1 MIIPYRSQQIL
12 RRLGITLLSLM
23 LLLVVLLLC
32 WFLWLQRYIVYT
44 GSGAK
49 LDFDVSLEFSGGE
62 TAQKPKPPTGSDLQ
76 FTVGSNLGNTK
87 ELVQF
92 SGYRVTLDALKAD
105 LDGVKQAISA
115 LPKGTT
121 VLLELKTIKG
131 EFAYTSTLG
140 PSVPGLDSVRVDE
153 LLVYLKTNGYYTIA
167 QIPAFLDYEYFM
179 ADRETWSRNAHGL
192 AKKGGNGSLW
202 PDTNNQRCFW
212 FNPANDGA
220 RSFLIQI
227 ISELRSFGLNEVAFS
242 HFQFPDTDQINFTGD
257 RFTALTEA
265 ADFLVKTGATESF
278 AVSFI
283 REDANLPMPRGRTRL
298 YLTGISAGDVA
309 TLAGKADLAN
319 TKVQLV
325 FFADTND
332 TRFDEYSVL
341 RPLDMAR

>member
-1 MIIPYRSQQIL
+1 MIVPYRTQQTL
-12 RRLGITLLSLM
+12 RRLGISVLALL

-44 GSGAK
+44 GDGAK
-49 LDFDVSLEFSGGE
+49 LDFGISLEFSGGE
-62 TAQKPKPPTGSDLQ
+62 VAQKPQASDRSDLQ

-87 ELVQF
+87 ELVRF
-92 SGYRVTLDALKAD
+92 SGYRVTLDALKED
-105 LDGVKQAISA
+105 IDGVKQAISA

-140 PSVPGLDSVRVDE
+140 PNVPGLDSVRVDE

-179 ADRETWSRNAHGL
+179 ADRETWSRNAYGL

-202 PDTNNQRCFW
+202 PDPDNQRCFW
-212 FNPANDGA
+212 LNPANEGA

-227 ISELRSFGLNEVAFS
+227 ISELRGFGLNEVAFS
-242 HFQFPDTDQINFTGD
+242 DFRFPDTDQVNFTGD
-257 RFTALTEA
+257 RASALAEA
-265 ADFLVKTGATESF
+265 AEFLVKTGATETF

-283 REDANLPMPRGRTRL
+283 REDTDLPMPEGRTRL
-298 YLTGISAGDVA
+298 YLTGVSAGDVA
-309 TLAGKADLAN
+309 TLAGKAGLAD
-319 TKVQLV
+319 TQAQLV